1 MRGEVFCGF
10 ADCPPR
16 FCLLQLVQ
24 RVEDKGSFEEAAI
37 IAGVEAVNE
46 PLVRCCFVEARFGGV
61 FDGAHGYFGRIFMN
75 QPVSVPSMSQRGSQ
89 FLRE

>member
-1 MRGEVFCGF
+1 MGLGRVAVYTELRGEVVCGF

-24 RVEDKGSFEEAAI
+24 CVEDEGGFEEAAI

-46 PLVRCCFVEARFGGV
+46 PLVCCCFVEARLGGV
-61 FDGAHGYFGRIFMN
+61 FDGVH
-75 QPVSVPSMSQRGSQ
+75 
-89 FLRE
+89 